1 VSKPS
6 LFACLG
12 IYVLYSFIEVFSL
25 KKALRENSNG

>member
-1 VSKPS
+1 
-6 LFACLG
+6 LG